1 MSRHAVILHVR
12 SKPPRSAR
20 GRAQL
25 EAFEHEPKPALEP
38 DAEGQLTLPRH
49 LEGLAR
55 PGPLDANEGVRDEER
70 APQVDLHGI
79 TDRYGMRTANFVA
92 MHLEYPTPSA
102 SQ

>member
-12 SKPPRSAR
+12 SKAPRSAR

-25 EAFEHEPKPALEP
+25 EAFEHEPKPALGP

-70 APQVDLHGI
+70 APQVDLPP

-92 MHLEYPTPSA
+92 MQLEYPTPSA

>member
-1 MSRHAVILHVR
+1 MLS
-12 SKPPRSAR
+12 SSTSAPSP
-20 GRAQL
+20 RAQR
-25 EAFEHEPKPALEP
+25 AVEHSSKRSSTSRKPALGP
-38 DAEGQLTLPRH
+38 GAEGQLTLPRH